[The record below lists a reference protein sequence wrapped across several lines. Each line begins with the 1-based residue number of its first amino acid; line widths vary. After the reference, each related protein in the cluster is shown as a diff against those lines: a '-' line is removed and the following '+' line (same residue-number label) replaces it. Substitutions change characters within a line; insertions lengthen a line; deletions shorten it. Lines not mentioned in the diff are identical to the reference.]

1 MLKNMSPDELHNLN
15 MQGELEA
22 KSPGLASDHHTNGGP
37 GSSVTAGTMSNLH
50 AIGGYDQDDDFKNR
64 TYQVNTLQQFLSEGN
79 NA

>member
-22 KSPGLASDHHTNGGP
+22 KSPGLTSDHHTNGGP

-50 AIGGYDQDDDFKNR
+50 AIGGYD
-64 TYQVNTLQQFLSEGN
+64 
-79 NA
+79 